1 MTPCSSCIRHLGFWS
16 LNGCR
21 VLETVGGSDDVTR
34 AGYAYGTLTN
44 HAESGEER
52 FEISIDPRTDDVVY
66 RIDAVS
72 WPQAPLA
79 RIGLP
84 IARALQARFRRHSAD
99 AMAHAVRDL
108 RPTRGARGS

>member
-108 RPTRGARGS
+108 RPTRGTRGS